1 MNKGGFNMVE
11 KTKVA
16 YDLDKKLKA
25 KLTIVALNKE
35 ISQTKLLEEYIAD
48 GLKKDEKF
56 LTSHLD

>member
-1 MNKGGFNMVE
+1 MVE